1 MLCVLANASSHRFFD
16 TLTAKVH
23 KKPLSVEELS
33 EMFQDVYAKAE
44 IHISTH
50 IQNLSRSQTLPD
62 SSVSARSIRNGKD
75 PPARIKSLSSRDTL
89 NSINSGP
96 EQQMLTPQEI
106 AERRR
111 TRRLL
116 EHKRIALEEAVER
129 RVCERVYKRIWRHRS
144 TLDEAR
150 DEKLR
155 SRIAALALVGIN
167 LKDLGVTSSDD
178 AQDLTD
184 LTVHTEDGVEVA
196 RAGLLKMNEEQS
208 PVGKLQHLAGCHK
221 AIVDLLTRIHGSSSS
236 ASADEVLPALIYT
249 LIRSPPEGTNIISNL
264 QYIQRFRNASKIDG
278 EAAYCLTNLEAAIS
292 FLETV
297 DLASLRADELLEG
310 PVKTSNSSTKFNK
323 DILPPANT
331 EGMIGEPEVD
341 SLAVDHPLVSPPDS
355 PEQLNFP
362 RRPTVHVRHSSNLFE
377 PATSAIGAAGDAVKS
392 TADQGLKTVST
403 ALDTS
408 FKFFFGK
415 MKERQSSVDDT
426 CSHET
431 VVPKTL
437 DDARKLVEPKSKD
450 DEGLLSEVSSIV
462 DEHMDS
468 QIDGA
473 GVIPSDSLLNIFGG
487 RQQMRDRS
495 VDSSRSGG
503 SGKRTLATFGTS
515 PLREA
520 IDPTSSP
527 MSATLQAPTST
538 VDSMRNFGNAINP
551 LNRLGGMNVMKGF
564 GKRNSSGALSPAA
577 TLRRDDQA
585 QPAGSNDTI
594 SDEKRFILAPPPIAR
609 FAKMKSATELKV
621 GELDELLQDY
631 KRLAMALE
639 KLE

>member
-1 MLCVLANASSHRFFD
+1 
-16 TLTAKVH
+16 
-23 KKPLSVEELS
+23 
-33 EMFQDVYAKAE
+33 MFQDVYAKAE

-50 IQNLSRSQTLPD
+50 IQTLSRSQTLPD
-62 SSVSARSIRNGKD
+62 SSVSSRPIRDGKD
-75 PPARIKSLSSRDTL
+75 PPARIRSLSSRDTL
-89 NSINSGP
+89 SSIGSGP

-106 AERRR
+106 AERRK

-116 EHKRIALEEAVER
+116 EHKRVVLEEAVETR
-129 RVCERVYKRIWRHRS
+129 ICKRVYTRIWRHKS

-167 LKDLGVTSSDD
+167 LKDLGVASNGSLKEPDSINHKD
-178 AQDLTD
+178 Q
-184 LTVHTEDGVEVA
+184 TEDGVEDA
-196 RAGLLKMNEEQS
+196 RAALLKMNEEQS
-208 PVGKLQHLAGCHK
+208 PFGKLQHLASCHK
-221 AIVDLLTRIHGSSSS
+221 AIVDLLTKIHGSSSS
-236 ASADEVLPALIYT
+236 TSADEVLPALIYI
-249 LIRSPPEGTNIISNL
+249 LIRSPPGRTNIISNL

-310 PVKTSNSSTKFNK
+310 PAKTGNSSTKL
-323 DILPPANT
+323 DTDLLPLTGPK
-331 EGMIGEPEVD
+331 GISGEPEVE
-341 SLAVDHPLVSPPDS
+341 SLTVDHPLTSPADS
-355 PEQLNFP
+355 PKQLNFP
-362 RRPTVHVRHSSNLFE
+362 RRPPVHVHHSSNLFE
-377 PATSAIGAAGDAVKS
+377 PATNAIGAAGDAVKS

-408 FKFFFGK
+408 FKFFFGR
-415 MKERQSSVDDT
+415 MEERQSSADDALGY
-426 CSHET
+426 ET

-437 DDARKLVEPKSKD
+437 DDARKLVEPKSEG
-450 DEGLLSEVSSIV
+450 DEGLLSEASSIV
-462 DEHMDS
+462 DQHIDG

-473 GVIPSDSLLNIFGG
+473 VAAPNDSLLNIFGG

-503 SGKRTLATFGTS
+503 SGKRSMATFGTS

-527 MSATLQAPTST
+527 VSVTSQPPTSA

-551 LNRLGGMNVMKGF
+551 LTRLGGMNVMKGF
-564 GKRNSSGALSPAA
+564 GKRSPSGALPPAT
-577 TLRRDDQA
+577 TLKSDGPIQSVS
-585 QPAGSNDTI
+585 SNDV
-594 SDEKRFILAPPPIAR
+594 DLNEKRVTLAPPPIAR
-609 FAKMKSATELKV
+609 FTRMKSATELKV

-631 KRLAMALE
+631 KRLATALE
-639 KLE
+639 DRVT